1 MEKETK
7 KSKLKIIIPVIIAI
21 VVIAIAIV
29 GVVIPKN
36 KKSEEKISKEENKQI
51 TYKEYSTLGLSFELP
66 QEWKIKEDD
75 DELSAQL
82 DSELS
87 SFSVFSQDV
96 PSSQFTYFA
105 ETYMPNMIK
114 QLGYTRT
121 KTYTKNTYSSYNA
134 YDYEAETIIQG
145 KTVPVKITVIDSN
158 KGVVVF
164 LLTYGDSLYDYLDVY
179 NHILNSIK

>member
-96 PSSQFTYFA
+96 PDRKS
-105 ETYMPNMIK
+105 
-114 QLGYTRT
+114 
-121 KTYTKNTYSSYNA
+121 
-134 YDYEAETIIQG
+134 
-145 KTVPVKITVIDSN
+145 
-158 KGVVVF
+158 VV
-164 LLTYGDSLYDYLDVY
+164 
-179 NHILNSIK
+179 